1 MWIQEYSRE
10 FAKKQG
16 FPLRGL
22 KHRMVLKMHEAEK
35 QKRQSRKEDAE
46 GYGTMKRVK
55 NKMSLIK

>member
-1 MWIQEYSRE
+1 MWIQEYLRE

-35 QKRQSRKEDAE
+35 QNNVLGAATRES
-46 GYGTMKRVK
+46 
-55 NKMSLIK
+55 